1 MKNKNFPYV
10 GEAASLEYNIFKIIG
25 VAIEDTI
32 IKKITDVKYT
42 GVSRPAVN
50 PFCATIRATSPR
62 VIIPTPILRESIPL
76 NLQSRAVIPQP
87 MIFEINPTATNA
99 IENRRILIF
108 TLSTFVFRPILA
120 KKTGPN
126 NIYEFISIF
135 SAMYLESRI
144 EQRIIPAT

>member
-1 MKNKNFPYV
+1 MNFPDYV
-10 GEAASLEYNIFKIIG
+10 GEAVSLEYNIFKIIG
-25 VAIEDTI
+25 VDMDDTI

-42 GVSRPAVN
+42 GVSKPTVN

-76 NLQSRAVIPQP
+76 NLHRRAAIPQP
-87 MIFEINPTATNA
+87 TTFEISPTATNA
-99 IENRRILIF
+99 IENIKILIV

-126 NIYEFISIF
+126 NMYEFMSIF
-135 SAMYLESRI
+135 SAMYLESRM